1 MSAIKRRR
9 GLYSKQQLIDA
20 VRAVKEGEMTS
31 VKAADEYKVPAGTI
45 RFHVNNDSLRIGGG
59 RSFYLS
65 SKQEDYLVELIKSF
79 ETIGVPLTKIALRMI
94 VGQYIKL
101 VTNDSRYKKNQ
112 PSIHWLKKFLVR
124 RKKEIKMVKEKQ
136 IEKSRR
142 DGFTEDVRSGWFSNL
157 KEVLDKNDLLYKPL
171 QIWNM
176 DESGF
181 SDETQ
186 IGPVSGG
193 FRRAGIFPYNKDAMK
208 EKVVPRRSSYNN
220 LVTNNSSAMDILTSL
235 LDVIGSSD
243 VHVNSGDDP
252 STSSQTAINSTSA
265 SSRPQLTF
273 DDNLDDEL
281 YQTNNLR

>member
-1 MSAIKRRR
+1 VAKNKWRRLVSSYFRKTKRKSIR
-9 GLYSKQQLIDA
+9 KIDFP
-20 VRAVKEGEMTS
+20 T
-31 VKAADEYKVPAGTI
+31 
-45 RFHVNNDSLRIGGG
+45 L
-59 RSFYLS
+59 L
-65 SKQEDYLVELIKSF
+65 
-79 ETIGVPLTKIALRMI
+79 
-94 VGQYIKL
+94 
-101 VTNDSRYKKNQ
+101 
-112 PSIHWLKKFLVR
+112 
-124 RKKEIKMVKEKQ
+124 
-136 IEKSRR
+136 
-142 DGFTEDVRSGWFSNL
+142 
-157 KEVLDKNDLLYKPL
+157 NDL
-171 QIWNM
+171 
-176 DESGF
+176 F
-181 SDETQ
+181 SSSFTV
-186 IGPVSGG
+186 GPVSGG